1 VGVTILF
8 AARDD
13 GVGIARIPRP
23 SALTDTADGIRMS
36 AAPFGSTGGAKTG
49 ESWESFMRFERD
61 KKSGFKDGTPWF
73 GAHYLL
79 GKVMRAP

>member
-8 AARDD
+8 AAR
-13 GVGIARIPRP
+13 
-23 SALTDTADGIRMS
+23 ALTDTADGIRMS